1 MFDFKSASYF
11 RTGMDLA
18 RKEEYGEVVFY
29 FSKAISSEPNNPWYH
44 AYKGEALIRSAFKE
58 KESDQEPLDEEDL
71 IKMKNPKLP
80 LGVSSD

>member
-1 MFDFKSASYF
+1 
-11 RTGMDLA
+11 MDLA